1 MDRKDFEKIDIRDL
15 IPQQAPFIMVDKLLS
30 IDRVNTITSFAVR
43 EDNIFYEDGKLDVC
57 ALVENIAQTCA
68 VRMGY
73 INLYVNKDNIK
84 LGFIGSIKKLH
95 IKRTAILGEQLTT
108 TVSIIEEIMRIT
120 LVSATVK
127 VGDEEIVTGEMKI
140 AISDIDSIKGK

>member
-95 IKRTAILGEQLTT
+95 IK
-108 TVSIIEEIMRIT
+108 
-120 LVSATVK
+120 
-127 VGDEEIVTGEMKI
+127 
-140 AISDIDSIKGK
+140 